1 MAFLNNVALRPSC
14 IVSALPERFRVALEK
29 ELSDSVAIST
39 CQIGQLENA
48 VKLRGATIAV
58 IGASNES
65 LDIAERLS
73 HEAHSVKVYLVHYQD
88 SLVGRA
94 ETNGFAG
101 IFDLR
106 VEPKR
111 LAQSIRQEA
120 LQPTGPLHQDAP
132 ANPSRRGIL
141 QHFISMQERLSTPHI
156 LMELMLDGFLE
167 VASAQSGILVA
178 PSDSNHNRFKVLA
191 SRGEDVPQVLEQVAF
206 PEETILQMLKKATLF
221 LPEGIPGSSTASWH
235 MDSGYSIGVPLVV
248 DNKLLGCL
256 LAVTNQAS
264 ENLTDYGMAA
274 SHILSQLRQREAA
287 AQRERLISQ
296 ARNRISP
303 GWLLA
308 TENGRV
314 IYREG
319 DPANLLFN
327 SFSEMTSAR
336 LKHALADAQ
345 AGRSG
350 SVRFRDSRIAYQP
363 IRLNDTAYALL
374 SFAKGD
380 LLEQTGPAQDTT
392 ITGDLTAFIKLQL
405 GGSTQR
411 NEFIDANIQDLQTGM
426 EKRRPV
432 DLKALASFE
441 IQLSKGSH
449 EIPGKLAAGISL
461 LLMALARLIG
471 RKVSFTFSHGN
482 NKWAIT
488 FEYEE
493 NTLSAAPVTE
503 AFALPEHP
511 LVKLLL
517 RTMGPQIQQPDWGFA
532 TYGGRCE
539 CKYAQVK

>member
-1 MAFLNNVALRPSC
+1 MAFLNNITFRPSC

-39 CQIGQLENA
+39 CQISQLENA

-58 IGASNES
+58 VGASNES
-65 LDIAERLS
+65 FDIAERLS
-73 HEAHSVKVYLVHYQD
+73 HEAHSVRVFLVHYQD
-88 SLVGRA
+88 CLAGRA

-101 IFDLR
+101 VFDLR

-120 LQPTGPLHQDAP
+120 LQPTRHLHQDASEK
-132 ANPSRRGIL
+132 PSQRGIL
-141 QHFISMQERLSTPHI
+141 RHFITMQERLSTPQL
-156 LMELMLDGFLE
+156 LMESMLDGFLDI
-167 VASAQSGILVA
+167 ASAHSGVLLA
-178 PSDSNHNRFKVLA
+178 PSDSDHNRFKVLA
-191 SRGEDVPQVLEQVAF
+191 SRGEDVPQVLEQVTF
-206 PEETILQMLKKATLF
+206 PEETILQMLKGATLF
-221 LPEGIPGSSTASWH
+221 FPEGIPYSDAASWC
-235 MDSGYSIGVPLVV
+235 MDSGFSIGVPLVA

-296 ARNRISP
+296 ARQLISP

-308 TENGRV
+308 TESGRV

-319 DPANLLFN
+319 DQTNLLCN
-327 SFSEMTSAR
+327 SFSEITAAR
-336 LKHALADAQ
+336 LKHALTDAQ
-345 AGRSG
+345 TGHSG
-350 SVRFRDSRIAYQP
+350 SVRFRDSLISYQP
-363 IRLNDTAYALL
+363 IRLNDIPYALL
-374 SFAKGD
+374 SFAEGR
-380 LLEQTGPAQDTT
+380 LREQTGPAHDPI
-392 ITGDLTAFIKLQL
+392 ITGEVADFMKFQL

-411 NEFIDANIQDLQTGM
+411 NEFIEAIIQDLQAGM

-432 DLKALASFE
+432 NLEALASFG

-449 EIPGKLAAGISL
+449 EIPDKIAADISL
-461 LLMALARLIG
+461 LLMAFARII
-471 RKVSFTFSHGN
+471 RPKISFTFYHGN

-488 FEYEE
+488 YEYEE
-493 NTLSAAPVTE
+493 NSLSDAPIEE
-503 AFALPEHP
+503 ALTLPEHP
-511 LVKLLL
+511 LIKMIFQ
-517 RTMGPQIQQPDWGFA
+517 TMGPRIQQPNWRFG

-539 CKYAQVK
+539 CKYAKLK